1 MLRNLRSFYLMKVL
15 SWIAMATAI
24 IRLLIHRW
32 EHYLSIPYPI
42 KDELQFVDKFNF
54 FLENGWVDSVVSGTS
69 PVFNALVFAVDVFI
83 QNPLIS
89 MKVVNVL
96 SMLGIIGIWTVYL
109 FKVVNLSHPNRLLAF
124 LVITYLTVV
133 YNSFFSA
140 CNDSLFLF
148 WISLGLYHLLVL
160 IRRYSKTS
168 IMVASVAFALA
179 LGTRELLV
187 FYLPGI
193 LVVLGAMVMGKKLNV
208 TNLCFF
214 FGVLIGLTGL
224 IYLPSLVQNGTLAFH
239 NKNEGI
245 YEGYWQEKNYLQ
257 LMLGKEGLSRAE
269 VEAYKEANPSVT
281 LPKSYSAGMLM
292 NPALTFKNAIRQLV
306 LINKATFWKLG
317 VVYLFFLGI
326 VMKCIRNK
334 NFLSPAVLV
343 FLMFG
348 SFSLA
353 FALLPIS
360 RVEYRWFILFPLLIF
375 VHSMEQLNHQNVKP
389 SSFLEYALYANF
401 LVIWVVHSLL
411 IGIW

>member
-1 MLRNLRSFYLMKVL
+1 MKL
-15 SWIAMATAI
+15 LQILKSATWIALATAI
-24 IRLLIHRW
+24 VRLLIHRW
-32 EHYLSIPYPI
+32 KHYLSIPYPI
-42 KDELQFVDKFNF
+42 KDEIQFVNKFNF
-54 FLENGWVDSVVSGTS
+54 FLENGWVDSIVSGTS
-69 PVFNALVFAVDVFI
+69 PVFNAIVFAVDVFI
-83 QNPLIS
+83 QNPFIS

-109 FKVVNLSHPNRLLAF
+109 FKVVNLSRPYRLLAF

-148 WISLGLYHLLVL
+148 WISLGIYHLLIL
-160 IRRYSKTS
+160 IRGYSKTS
-168 IMVASVAFALA
+168 ITIASVAFALA

-193 LVVLGAMVMGKKLNV
+193 LFVLGALVMEKKLKLG
-208 TNLCFF
+208 NLAFS
-214 FGVLIGLTGL
+214 FGVFIGLTGL
-224 IYLPSLVQNGTLAFH
+224 IYLPSLVQKGTLAFH
-239 NKNEGI
+239 DKNEGI
-245 YEGYWQEKNYLQ
+245 YDGYWQEKNYLQ

-269 VEAYKEANPSVT
+269 VEAYKEANPSVA
-281 LPKSYSAGMLM
+281 LPKSYAAGILM
-292 NPALTFKNAIRQLV
+292 NPTLTLKNAIRQLI
-306 LINKATFWKLG
+306 LINKATLWKLG
-317 VVYLFFLGI
+317 LVYVFFLTI
-326 VMKCIRNK
+326 VWKSLWNRD
-334 NFLSPAVLV
+334 FLSPSLLV

-375 VHSMEQLNHQNVKP
+375 VYSMEQLNLQNVKK
-389 SSFLEYALYANF
+389 SSFLEFALYANF
-401 LVIWVVHSLL
+401 LIIGVVHSLL

>member
-1 MLRNLRSFYLMKVL
+1 
-15 SWIAMATAI
+15 MATAI
-24 IRLLIHRW
+24 VRLLIHRW

-42 KDELQFVDKFNF
+42 KDEIQFVNKFNF
-54 FLENGWVDSVVSGTS
+54 FLENGWIDSVVSGIS
-69 PVFNALVFAVDVFI
+69 PVFNALVFAVNVFI
-83 QNPLIS
+83 HNPFIS

-109 FKVVNLSHPNRLLAF
+109 FKEVNLSHPNRLLAF

-160 IRRYSKTS
+160 IHRFSKTS
-168 IMVASVAFALA
+168 ITVASVAFALA

-193 LVVLGAMVMGKKLNV
+193 LVMLGALAMGNKLKV
-208 TNLCFF
+208 TNLAFF
-214 FGVLIGLTGL
+214 FGVFIGLTGL
-224 IYLPSLVQNGTLAFH
+224 IYLPSLVQKGTLAIH

-281 LPKSYSAGMLM
+281 LPKSYAAGMLM
-292 NPALTFKNAIRQLV
+292 NPTLTFKNAIRQLV

-317 VVYLFFLGI
+317 VVYVFFLGI

-334 NFLSPAVLV
+334 NFLSPSILV

-353 FALLPIS
+353 FAFLPIS
-360 RVEYRWFILFPLLIF
+360 RVEYRWFILFPILIF
-375 VHSMEQLNHQNVKP
+375 VFTIERFNTQYSLKLGIWEIIIYL
-389 SSFLEYALYANF
+389 NF
-401 LVIWVVHSLL
+401 LIIGIFNSLL
-411 IGIW
+411 IAVW